1 MVTRTLLVFLLLP
14 AVPAPA
20 ADPIK
25 LTGHTQ
31 EVFAV
36 AYAPA
41 GDRLASTA
49 NDGTIRVWTIAD
61 GTAVVIKTGGASR
74 AVAFSPDGKWV
85 AGRFET
91 KAALWNAG
99 TGERVGVLAGSDP
112 AKDSTVRRVTFS
124 PDGKLLAV
132 GHDAGQV
139 RLWDVATHKPVADLT
154 RAGKVGELRYTITAL
169 AFAPDGKFLAAGSD
183 GGLVVWNVETRA
195 VEKTLS
201 DSAKTVSAAFTP
213 DGKRLLV
220 NEESRVGVFSV
231 WNVAEWT
238 KATTSDRN
246 TSPERF
252 LHKVSAVD
260 DSRALGI
267 NENDQL
273 EFYDL
278 TRSAR
283 TKSSFATPYKHA
295 PRGFTVSPDRKSVA
309 HFFGNDHTIYIQPL
323 PATK

>member
-14 AVPAPA
+14 APAPA

-31 EVFAV
+31 EAFAV

-49 NDGTIRVWTIAD
+49 NDGTIRVWTIAE

-74 AVAFSPDGKWV
+74 TVAFSPDGKLV

-99 TGERVGVLAGSDP
+99 TGERVGVLAGGDP

-154 RAGKVGELRYTITAL
+154 RTGKVGELRFTITAL

-183 GGLVVWNVETRA
+183 SGLVVWNVETRA
-195 VEKTLS
+195 VERTLS
-201 DSAKTVSAAFTP
+201 DAAKTVSAAFTP

-220 NEESRVGVFSV
+220 NEESRVGLFSV
-231 WNVAEWT
+231 WNVAGWT
-238 KATTSDRN
+238 KMTTSDRD
-246 TSPERF
+246 TTPERF
-252 LHKVSAVD
+252 LHRVSAID
-260 DSRALGI
+260 DSRALGV
-267 NENDQL
+267 NENDQF

-278 TRSAR
+278 IRSAR
-283 TKSSFATPYKHA
+283 TKSGFATPYKHA
-295 PRGFTVSPDRKSVA
+295 PHGFAVSPDRKSVA
-309 HFFGNDHTIYIQPL
+309 HFFGNDRTIYIQTL
-323 PATK
+323 PVAK